1 MHVKPDLTCSPEYDP
16 MQEIPN
22 KESNKLLASF
32 KFEVSGRYEQG
43 TAHWEAWWLVLL
55 ASFKFEVSGRCEQ
68 GTAHLS
74 LGGLMI
80 STTRQF

>member
-1 MHVKPDLTCSPEYDP
+1 MNKALLTSQWEAWWLV
-16 MQEIPN
+16 
-22 KESNKLLASF
+22 LLASF

-55 ASFKFEVSGRCEQ
+55 ASFKFEVSGRYEQ

-74 LGGLMI
+74 VGGLMI